1 MKGAAFRGPGG
12 LLAEGSL
19 KTKLLLMM
27 LSLLVLSVLSLFLL
41 HFYSERKLLSK
52 IREYTDELST
62 AIDIAQEQPASEA
75 DAQAAL
81 RAYAERLRQL
91 GVKDI
96 SILGDDEAIQASTN
110 PENVGK
116 KVVPRTKRRGPKQF
130 VVRGVL
136 GDEVGPP
143 GSQKTSTLTIPIV
156 VNDRRIG
163 YLLVTRILDDFS
175 ALSQEAFLNRL
186 VATLVVFAVGMVT
199 ALYLAWSFSR
209 PLQALTDAAQQVA
222 AGNLTVKVAA
232 AGQDELG
239 RLTRT
244 FNEMVERIRENRL
257 LEERLHFAERRA
269 ALGRL
274 ASAVAHEVRNPL
286 NLINLSIDHLRDR
299 ILADVER
306 REELDR
312 VLANVKSELARL
324 NRLVGDF
331 LSFGKPMR
339 LQPRP
344 CALGRVVREVAELVE
359 PKTRDQSVSL
369 TVETASEIP
378 EIVADPELLKT
389 CFLNL
394 MINGMDA
401 MPEGGSLRIEVSAG
415 KEAGQD
421 VVVASVSD
429 TGHGMTPDEI
439 KTAFEPYFSS
449 KETGLGL
456 GLALTKKIVE
466 DHGGTIALESAP
478 GKGTTARVVLP
489 AATAAVPAHSAE
501 ALAS

>member
-1 MKGAAFRGPGG
+1 
-12 LLAEGSL
+12 
-19 KTKLLLMM
+19 
-27 LSLLVLSVLSLFLL
+27 
-41 HFYSERKLLSK
+41 
-52 IREYTDELST
+52 
-62 AIDIAQEQPASEA
+62 
-75 DAQAAL
+75 
-81 RAYAERLRQL
+81 
-91 GVKDI
+91 
-96 SILGDDEAIQASTN
+96 
-110 PENVGK
+110 
-116 KVVPRTKRRGPKQF
+116 
-130 VVRGVL
+130 
-136 GDEVGPP
+136 
-143 GSQKTSTLTIPIV
+143 
-156 VNDRRIG
+156 
-163 YLLVTRILDDFS
+163 
-175 ALSQEAFLNRL
+175 
-186 VATLVVFAVGMVT
+186 
-199 ALYLAWSFSR
+199 
-209 PLQALTDAAQQVA
+209 
-222 AGNLTVKVAA
+222 
-232 AGQDELG
+232 
-239 RLTRT
+239 
-244 FNEMVERIRENRL
+244 
-257 LEERLHFAERRA
+257 
-269 ALGRL
+269 
-274 ASAVAHEVRNPL
+274 
-286 NLINLSIDHLRDR
+286 
-299 ILADVER
+299 
-306 REELDR
+306 
-312 VLANVKSELARL
+312 
-324 NRLVGDF
+324 
-331 LSFGKPMR
+331 
-339 LQPRP
+339 
-344 CALGRVVREVAELVE
+344 VVREVAELVE